1 MTKKSIN
8 IPILARVEGEGALD
22 IEIDEHKVKS
32 IALRIY
38 EPPRFFEKFL
48 EGREYN
54 DVVDIVARICG
65 ICPIA
70 YQMSAAHAMEQA
82 FGLQTSPWV
91 REIRRLIYCGE
102 WIQNH
107 ALHIHILSGPDFCGV
122 KSAIEMAKKFPDVV
136 KRGMRLQKLGHDILH
151 LIGGR
156 SVNPVGNCVGGFYR
170 APKVSEIKTMLSSLK
185 DHLQDA
191 LDVAHWVNTLDISS
205 FPQDITYVSLSH
217 PDEYPFNEG
226 RIISNKGLDIDISEF
241 DRHFKEIQVPHST
254 AFHCHLQDKPYLVGP
269 LSRFVLNFDKL
280 PKDSQKLAKKIKLSP
295 KSNSMFDSIKVRA
308 IEMHFAILEAIR
320 ICESYVYPNESRLQN
335 FKPRAGEGFGCTEA
349 PRGICWHH
357 YHMDDKGLVKS
368 SRIVPPTSQNQ
379 AYIEEDLRL
388 TFEKYGCHH
397 DDAKLRLM
405 AEMVIRNYDPCIS
418 CSVHFLN
425 LNVKRNEKN

>member
-1 MTKKSIN
+1 MTKKSIH

-22 IEIDEHKVKS
+22 LEIDNHKVKS
-32 IALRIY
+32 LALQIY

-70 YQMSAAHAMEQA
+70 YQMSASHAIEQA
-82 FGLQTSPWV
+82 FDLHPSTWV
-91 REIRRLIYCGE
+91 REMRRFIYCGE

-107 ALHIHILSGPDFCGV
+107 ALHIHILSGPDFLGF
-122 KSAIEMAKKFPDVV
+122 KSAVDMAGKFPDVV

-151 LIGGR
+151 LMGGR
-156 SVNPVGNCVGGFYR
+156 STNPVGNCIGGFYR
-170 APKVSEIKTMLSSLK
+170 APKVSEIKIILASLK
-185 DHLQDA
+185 THLQDA
-191 LDVAHWVNTLDISS
+191 IDVAHWVNTLKIPN
-205 FPQDITYVSLSH
+205 FPQDMTYVSLRHS
-217 PDEYPFNEG
+217 DEYPFNEG
-226 RIISNKGLDIDISEF
+226 RLVSNKGLDIDISEF
-241 DRHFKEIQVPHST
+241 ENHFKETQVPHST
-254 AFHCHLQDKPYLVGP
+254 AFHCHVQNKPYIVGP
-269 LSRFVLNFDKL
+269 LARFVLNFDKL
-280 PKDSQKLAKKIKLSP
+280 PKEAQRLSEKINLSP
-295 KSNSMFDSIKVRA
+295 ESKSMFDSIKARA
-308 IEMHFAILEAIR
+308 IEMYFAILEAIR
-320 ICESYVYPNESRLQN
+320 ICERYTYPAESRLQN
-335 FKPRAGEGFGCTEA
+335 VKPKAGEGFGCTEA

-357 YHMDDKGLVKS
+357 YHMDKKGLVKS

-397 DDAKLRLM
+397 DDSQLRLM

-425 LNVKRNEKN
+425 LNVVRHETC